1 MPRQRMVK
9 PDFFESESL
18 AECNHSARLCFIGL
32 WVMSDDNGNCK
43 LNPRRLNRQIFP
55 DDNLTNGEFLGLLQ
69 QLERVGCIKVYQ
81 VDGEDYL
88 SVVNFK
94 VYQTV
99 KNPSKSTV
107 PKPPERRAKVK
118 TTAFFDDYQCLIDAR
133 YPSTTPG
140 LTQAFPSAADAW
152 HSMGATPALHPSY
165 TSTTP
170 GLTHEVPPSK
180 EVRKEVISSS
190 PREEEEITP
199 ANGRRCAVDNFHL
212 CPECGERLHLNNQSG
227 RFACE
232 SCGCMFDESEL
243 S

>member
-1 MPRQRMVK
+1 MVK

-69 QLERVGCIKVYQ
+69 QLERVGCIK
-81 VDGEDYL
+81 D
-88 SVVNFK
+88 
-94 VYQTV
+94 
-99 KNPSKSTV
+99 PSKSTV
-107 PKPPERRAKVK
+107 PKPPESLSKVK

-212 CPECGERLHLNNQSG
+212 CPECGERLHLNQSG

>member
-1 MPRQRMVK
+1 MVK

-107 PKPPERRAKVK
+107 PKPPESLSKVK

-133 YPSTTPG
+133 YP
-140 LTQAFPSAADAW
+140 
-152 HSMGATPALHPSY
+152 
-165 TSTTP
+165 STTP